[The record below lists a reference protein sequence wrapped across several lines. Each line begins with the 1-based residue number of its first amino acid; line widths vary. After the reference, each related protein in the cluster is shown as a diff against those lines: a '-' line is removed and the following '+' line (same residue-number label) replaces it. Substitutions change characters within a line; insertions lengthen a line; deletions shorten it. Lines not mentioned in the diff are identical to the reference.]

1 MLKLATRQTSSR
13 CLGIKLQTSNF
24 LLLLLLPA
32 LLAAQPAATPSEAR
46 LQGFEQR
53 KSLEKNSLLAALKPE
68 SIGPSVFSCR
78 VTDVDVNPA
87 DPSKMY
93 VAYASGGLWYTE
105 SNGTSF
111 KPVFDHEASMT
122 IGDIAVDWKN
132 NVIWLG
138 TGECNSSRSS
148 YAGTGMYRSADGGKT
163 WDWRGLPESHHISR
177 IVLHP
182 TDPNTLWVAVL
193 GHLYSPNSERGIF
206 KTTDGGKT
214 WAKTLY
220 VSDIAG
226 GIDLVLDP
234 IDPNALYAATW
245 ERTRSAW
252 DFDGA
257 GSGSGIWKSNDGG
270 STWRN
275 VSDGKSG
282 FPSGPNAG
290 RIGLTAGKK
299 DGKAVL
305 YACID
310 NQNTKPKKD
319 KPKDDDALSKD
330 QLRTMSAADFVKISD
345 EKLGEFLKQNGFP
358 EKHTAKKIKDLVE
371 KGKYTPLTLVE
382 YLEDAN
388 NNLFETDY
396 IGAEVYRS
404 DDGGKSWKR
413 THEAEIE
420 QMHFTYGYYFSNI
433 RCMPDNPDQVYLIGF
448 LIIRSDDGGKTW
460 KSINQDNVHADHHA
474 LWLNPAKPGHLVNG
488 NDGGLNISWDN
499 GESWMLCNNPPVGQF
514 YAIEVDDAEPY
525 NVYGGA
531 QDNGVWVGP
540 STYQASTNWHQSG
553 RYPYSEL
560 LGGDGMQIQ
569 VDRRDNAT
577 IYTGFQFGNYFRIN
591 KSKNEFKPITP
602 KHELGERPLRFNWQ
616 TPIWLSRHNP
626 DVLYFGANKLY
637 RSLDRGDHWEAL
649 SGDLTLGSVKGNVP
663 YGTLT
668 SIHESPLKFGLL
680 YAGSDDGLLH
690 VSRDGGESWA
700 KISDNFPPKL
710 WVSRVVASAHEKSRA
725 YVSLNGYRW
734 DDFAAY
740 LYASEDYGKTWQ
752 RLGLDL
758 PAEPVNVVREDPA
771 NPDVL
776 YVGTD
781 HNVYVSLDRG
791 KSFHALSADF
801 PDVPVHDLV
810 VQSKAADLIIG
821 THGRSAYKV
830 DIAHVQQLTPEALA
844 AVLHVFDLGKKKF
857 SKNWGKRQPY
867 RELKDPALPV
877 AFYTNAAGKVAWSV
891 KMKDASAKES
901 GLVLNS
907 GSVDCTKG
915 LNHWDY
921 ALDIREDAVKKYR
934 DALQAAQKDS
944 KKPVELDKAD
954 SGKHYLR
961 KGVYTLTLEKDGK
974 SVSKDFTIE

>member
-1 MLKLATRQTSSR
+1 MLKLAARQTSNSV
-13 CLGIKLQTSNF
+13 LQTFYF
-24 LLLLLLPA
+24 LLLPVF
-32 LLAAQPAATPSEAR
+32 LAAQPAATPSDAR

-53 KSLEKNSLLAALKPE
+53 KNLEKNSLISALKPE

-87 DPSKMY
+87 DPTQMY

-105 SNGTSF
+105 SNGTNF

-132 NVIWLG
+132 NIVWIG
-138 TGECNSSRSS
+138 SGECNSSRSS

-163 WDWRGLPESHHISR
+163 WEWRGLPESHHISR

-193 GHLYSPNSERGIF
+193 GHLYSANAERGIF

-234 IDPNALYAATW
+234 ADPSVLLAATW

-257 GSGSGIWKSNDGG
+257 GSGSGIWKSTDGG
-270 STWRN
+270 STWSN

-282 FPSGPNAG
+282 FPNGPNTG
-290 RIGLTAGKK
+290 RIGLTAGQK
-299 DGKAVL
+299 DGKTVL
-305 YACID
+305 YACLD
-310 NQNTKPKKD
+310 NQNAKPKKD
-319 KPKDDDALSKD
+319 KPKAEDALTKD
-330 QLRTMSAADFVKISD
+330 QLRTMSAADFAKISD
-345 EKLGEFLKQNGFP
+345 EKLGEFLKQNDFP

-371 KGKYTPLTLVE
+371 KGKYTPQTLVE

-404 DDGGKSWKR
+404 DDGGKTWKR
-413 THEAEIE
+413 THEDPIE
-420 QMHFTYGYYFSNI
+420 QMHFTYGYYFSNV
-433 RCMPDNPDQVYLIGF
+433 RCMPNNPDQVYLIGF

-474 LWLNPAKPGHLVNG
+474 LWLNPSKPGHLVNG

-514 YAIEVDDAEPY
+514 YAVEVDDAEPY

-540 STYQASTNWHQSG
+540 STYRASTGWHQSG

-591 KSKNEFKPITP
+591 KSKGEFKPITP

-616 TPIWLSRHNP
+616 TPIWLSRHNQ

-637 RSLDRGDHWEAL
+637 RSLDRGDHWEAI
-649 SGDLTLGSVKGNVP
+649 SGDLTLGGVKGNVP

-680 YAGSDDGLLH
+680 WAGSDDGLVH
-690 VSRDGGESWA
+690 VSRDGGESWT
-700 KISDNFPPKL
+700 KVSDNFPQKL

-734 DDFAAY
+734 DDFTAY
-740 LYASEDYGKTWQ
+740 LYTSEDYGKTWQ
-752 RLGLDL
+752 RIGTDL
-758 PAEPVNVVREDPA
+758 PTEPLNVVREDPT

-791 KSFHALSADF
+791 KSFQALSPDF

-810 VQSKAADLIIG
+810 LQAKAADLIIG
-821 THGRSAYKV
+821 THGRSAYKINV
-830 DIAHVQQLTPEALA
+830 AHIQQLTSEVLA
-844 AVLHVFDLGKKKF
+844 SVLHVFDLGKKKF
-857 SKNWGKRQPY
+857 SQNWGKRQPY
-867 RELKDPALPV
+867 RELKDPTLPV
-877 AFYTNAAGKVAWSV
+877 TFYTNTGGKVTWAV
-891 KMKDASAKES
+891 KMKEG

-915 LNHWDY
+915 LNKWDY
-921 ALDIREDAVKKYR
+921 PLDVRDDAVKKYR
-934 DALQAAQKDS
+934 DALQITH
-944 KKPVELDKAD
+944 KKPLELDKAD
-954 SGKHYLR
+954 SGKIYLR
-961 KGVYTLTLEKDGK
+961 KGAYTLSLEKDGK
-974 SVSKDFTIE
+974 AITKEFVVE